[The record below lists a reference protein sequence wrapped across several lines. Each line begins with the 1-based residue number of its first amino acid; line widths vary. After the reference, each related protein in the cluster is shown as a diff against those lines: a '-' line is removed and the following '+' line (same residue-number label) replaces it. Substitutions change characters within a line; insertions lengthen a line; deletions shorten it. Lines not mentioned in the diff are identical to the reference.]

1 MRPRDEEQVVEH
13 DPGGITELYKRRW
26 GGED

>member
-1 MRPRDEEQVVEH
+1 MRPRDEEQEVDH
-13 DPGGITELYKRRW
+13 DPGGITEIFKRKW